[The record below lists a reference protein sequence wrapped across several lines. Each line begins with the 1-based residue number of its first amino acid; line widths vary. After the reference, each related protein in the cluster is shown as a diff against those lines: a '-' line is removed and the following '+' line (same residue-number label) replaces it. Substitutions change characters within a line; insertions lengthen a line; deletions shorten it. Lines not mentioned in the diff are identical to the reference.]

1 MAEGSVETGSVGT
14 GSVETGNVEIKPLSL
29 WEQICEEFEQQVPPF
44 PEELKTG
51 AQYVETHLQDQY
63 DEVAQIAMF
72 RKKQSEQKVHLEST
86 AESHIILEEPHLDAT
101 GSHISL
107 EKPRSD
113 IAYPHTSLSELR
125 LDINGLHISLEKPR
139 SDIGEPHI
147 RLEEERDDIADLA
160 YLIHQLST
168 ETIPELPD
176 PKTCPVREYLEAFIF
191 PILLPG
197 LEEMLKEADKQKC
210 FEDTLTP
217 TKPWHQSTLAA
228 PDKIPAHFPPV
239 GPFNVPPRLRAR
251 RQLPGINGR
260 LSGHASNLW
269 LITSPLKAK
278 RKRTRFIALDFLT
291 QWLYN
296 YNLKRKGQEVTEF
309 FQIPFVE
316 DWLKDHPR
324 PPIPLSLLLPDDQAA
339 IIIQSFWR
347 GYRVRRDPEVQEMRQ
362 WQKELRDNKDIHK
375 KVKEF
380 WKKQESKVGIELEN
394 IEEEE
399 KEKKEDQEKK
409 EDREKKEAKERD
421 QEDEEEEQEEEQ
433 EEGEED
439 LPNHSGVFI
448 QILSPTPQNTVI
460 LS

>member
-210 FEDTLTP
+210 FE
-217 TKPWHQSTLAA
+217 
-228 PDKIPAHFPPV
+228 
-239 GPFNVPPRLRAR
+239 
-251 RQLPGINGR
+251 
-260 LSGHASNLW
+260 
-269 LITSPLKAK
+269 